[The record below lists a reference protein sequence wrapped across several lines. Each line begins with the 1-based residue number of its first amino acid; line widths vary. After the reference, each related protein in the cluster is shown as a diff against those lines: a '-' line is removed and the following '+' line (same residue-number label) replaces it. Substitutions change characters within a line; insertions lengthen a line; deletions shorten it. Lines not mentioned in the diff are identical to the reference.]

1 MPALAGLTAALTLD
15 AGMNDLAARRSLDA
29 MVAAIAGAL
38 RDAAG
43 DPSAAV
49 ADAMGAH
56 AADPLLLL
64 GRSCPCRA
72 ETYIRHLLHEDAAA
86 GWAVAALVWRPGQ
99 MSPVH
104 AHQAWCAVAVH
115 RGVLTETFYAPGD
128 PAPVPT
134 ATVLRRPGD
143 TSHGPARAD
152 AIHRLANLGTETAI
166 SIHAYGLPYGRFCT
180 DLNRVLAA

>member
-1 MPALAGLTAALTLD
+1 
-15 AGMNDLAARRSLDA
+15 MNVIAARSALDA
-29 MVAAIAGAL
+29 MTTAISTALGAAE
-38 RDAAG
+38 G

-49 ADAMGAH
+49 AEAIGRY

-64 GRSCPCRA
+64 GRDCPCRA
-72 ETYIRHLLHEDAAA
+72 ETYVRHLLHEDAAE

-104 AHQAWCAVAVH
+104 GHNAWCAVGVH
-115 RGVLTETFYAPGD
+115 RGILAETFYAPGD
-128 PAPVPT
+128 PPVPT
-134 ATVLRRPGD
+134 GIAMRRPGD
-143 TSHGPARAD
+143 ITFGPARPD

-180 DLNRVLAA
+180 DLNRIYAA

>member
-1 MPALAGLTAALTLD
+1 
-15 AGMNDLAARRSLDA
+15 MNVIAARTALDA
-29 MVAAIAGAL
+29 MAAGISAAL

-49 ADAMGAH
+49 AEVLGRH
-56 AADPLLLL
+56 AADPTLLL
-64 GRSCPCRA
+64 GRDCPCRA
-72 ETYIRHLLHEDAAA
+72 ETYIRHLLHEDTAE

-104 AHQAWCAVAVH
+104 AHKAWCAVGVH
-115 RGVLTETFYAPGD
+115 RGVLTETFYAPGE
-128 PAPVPT
+128 PPVPT
-134 ATVLRRPGD
+134 GLALRRPGD

-180 DLNRVLAA
+180 DLNSILAA

>member
-1 MPALAGLTAALTLD
+1 
-15 AGMNDLAARRSLDA
+15 MNDLAARRRLDA
-29 MVAAIAGAL
+29 LLAAVAEAL
-38 RDAAG
+38 GHGAG
-43 DPSAAV
+43 DPAAAV
-49 ADAMGAH
+49 AESMGPH

-72 ETYIRHLLHEDAAA
+72 ETYVRHLLHEDAAG

-104 AHQAWCAVAVH
+104 AHRAWCAVAMH
-115 RGVLTETFYAPGD
+115 RGVLTETFYAAGPDGQAPI
-128 PAPVPT
+128 PA
-134 ATVLRRPGD
+134 ATLLRRPGD
-143 TSHGPARAD
+143 TSHGPACAD

-166 SIHAYGLPYGRFCT
+166 SIHAYGLPFGRFCT

>member
-1 MPALAGLTAALTLD
+1 
-15 AGMNDLAARRSLDA
+15 MNVIAARTALDA
-29 MVAAIAGAL
+29 MAAGISAAL
-38 RDAAG
+38 RRASG

-49 ADAMGAH
+49 AEVLSVH

-64 GRSCPCRA
+64 GRDCPCRA
-72 ETYIRHLLHEDAAA
+72 ETYIRHLLHEDAEE

-104 AHQAWCAVAVH
+104 AHNAWCAVGVH
-115 RGVLTETFYAPGD
+115 RGVLTETFYELPEEGALPIPCG
-128 PAPVPT
+128 T
-134 ATVLRRPGD
+134 ALRRPGEI
-143 TSHGPARAD
+143 TFGPARPD

-180 DLNRVLAA
+180 DLNSILAA

>member
-1 MPALAGLTAALTLD
+1 MNVIAARSTLD
-15 AGMNDLAARRSLDA
+15 AMANGISA
-29 MVAAIAGAL
+29 AL
-38 RDAAG
+38 RGAAG

-49 ADAMGAH
+49 ARVLGTY

-64 GRSCPCRA
+64 GRDCPCRA
-72 ETYIRHLLHEDAAA
+72 ETYIRHLLHEDAEH

-104 AHQAWCAVAVH
+104 AHNAWCAVGVH
-115 RGVLTETFYAPGD
+115 RGVLTETFYEV
-128 PAPVPT
+128 PAEGGLPVPCGI
-134 ATVLRRPGD
+134 ALRRPGE
-143 TSHGPARAD
+143 TTHGPARPD

-180 DLNRVLAA
+180 DLNRILAA